1 MQSKKGSTSNTE
13 NIKTKVSDRNKGLQ
27 RETKIKDLIS
37 IWKLNRYTM
46 QTLEYRKK
54 KHKYKVFQIW
64 QIYCSMILD
73 HWTINMDLQWGTKK
87 IPDMLVKNSASK

>member
-54 KHKYKVFQIW
+54 KTQIQSLSNMTDLLFNDFRSLNNKYGLA
-64 QIYCSMILD
+64 MRD
-73 HWTINMDLQWGTKK
+73 KK
-87 IPDMLVKNSASK
+87 DTWHASEKFCI